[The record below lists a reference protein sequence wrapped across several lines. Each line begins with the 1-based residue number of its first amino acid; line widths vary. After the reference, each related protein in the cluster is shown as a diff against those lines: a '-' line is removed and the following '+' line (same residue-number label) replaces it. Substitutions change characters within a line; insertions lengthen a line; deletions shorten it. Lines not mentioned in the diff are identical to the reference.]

1 MKKQE
6 RPKRLRFL
14 FIPSNSESFHF
25 QTKIQA
31 IILSYNILIDLY
43 GMINEFIC
51 ILNLILYLH
60 VSHFDN
66 KTKNQNQE
74 PISVPYQFKKN
85 E

>member
-25 QTKIQA
+25 QTKIQG

-43 GMINEFIC
+43 GMINEFIW
-51 ILNLILYLH
+51 ILYLH
-60 VSHFDN
+60 VSNFDN

-74 PISVPYQFKKN
+74 PISIPYQFKNK